1 MVAERLRKL
10 VDVVVS
16 TVNFARTICASA
28 LAITALLTACGSRLP
43 VASDPPTTTQASA
56 ATAVSP
62 SSTPAVFRV
71 RWMYLSDRRAL
82 VLQQD
87 GFTDQM
93 KAARVRASNGAIVA
107 SAERHEAVPGEP
119 RVCGTPENAPPFVVT
134 LPVGTDVADALRNSG
149 PTYIVE
155 VQEDN
160 IGWHATEV
168 VDWTRIAGQPC
179 FG

>member
-16 TVNFARTICASA
+16 TANFARTIFASA
-28 LAITALLTACGSRLP
+28 LVITALLTACGSRLP

-56 ATAVSP
+56 ATPSP
-62 SSTPAVFRV
+62 TPAVFRI

-87 GFTDQM
+87 GSTDQM

-134 LPVGTDVADALRNSG
+134 LPVGADVADALRSSG
-149 PTYIVE
+149 PTYTVE

-160 IGWHATEV
+160 FGWHATEV
-168 VDWTRIAGQPC
+168 VDWARIAGQPC